1 MKQPGVQGFGITSSA
16 DSSGEAALMIFLI
29 RGAAH
34 NAIPAVI
41 DGVRTRV
48 RESSRFHAG
57 LDGLR
62 PGGGCSVR
70 TAKSAAI
77 GAAPN
82 VPSKK
87 ANQ

>member
-1 MKQPGVQGFGITSSA
+1 
-16 DSSGEAALMIFLI
+16 MIFLI

-34 NAIPAVI
+34 NPIPAAI

-62 PGGGCSVR
+62 PGGGCAVR
-70 TAKSAAI
+70 
-77 GAAPN
+77 APQGSQTR
-82 VPSKK
+82 VVSDIQPKK
-87 ANQ
+87 